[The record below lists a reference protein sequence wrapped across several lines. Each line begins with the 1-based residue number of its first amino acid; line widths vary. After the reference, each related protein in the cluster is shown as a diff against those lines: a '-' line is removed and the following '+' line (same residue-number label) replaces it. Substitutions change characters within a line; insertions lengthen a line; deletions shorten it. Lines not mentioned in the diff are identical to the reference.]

1 MDRRLGTCVFMCVV
15 QLRDRESSTGF
26 SGIIISTVAAGLLL
40 AVCLKCSLTF
50 HCLNTDVFLSIH
62 YFFMPFW
69 FEMTFFLPLDIR
81 KESVLLS
88 IYFNQNSQILPCMK
102 GK

>member
-1 MDRRLGTCVFMCVV
+1 MDRRLGTCVFVCVV

-50 HCLNTDVFLSIH
+50 HYLNTDFFSPFIIFLCH
-62 YFFMPFW
+62 FGLKF
-69 FEMTFFLPLDIR
+69 FFLPLDIR
-81 KESVLLS
+81 KKSVLLR